1 MDRVFPEKFG
11 PIDDPNRPLLEA
23 EMSHDTIKQGA
34 GESPHEPCRS
44 QTCSPTEL
52 VETTPSPRRRRDRGP
67 DPISCSL
74 AVDTRP
80 GPGRRAPDCA
90 HASRGEGPAPCSR
103 MPAATQPF
111 RGPAAWD
118 PPLADPV
125 CPRGARGR
133 LGAPHMAVHAVSPED

>member
-52 VETTPSPRRRRDRGP
+52 VETTPSPRRRREGGP
-67 DPISCSL
+67 DPHLLLIGC
-74 AVDTRP
+74 
-80 GPGRRAPDCA
+80 GHRA
-90 HASRGEGPAPCSR
+90 
-103 MPAATQPF
+103 
-111 RGPAAWD
+111 
-118 PPLADPV
+118 
-125 CPRGARGR
+125 GARTQSPRLCTRVQRRRPRPMLQNAGSDPAIPWTSCLGPTSGR
-133 LGAPHMAVHAVSPED
+133 PCVPTRGTWSPGCSPHGSSCRVT